1 MIGAPLS
8 KVQLP
13 SHSTGS
19 AIGESSSF
27 RRLSPLRTS
36 AVSALRYDKLHLK
49 RHRVSSNERAEAR
62 PSPIR
67 ARCQACFRGQPRRLC
82 ILQKQSLWYTGMRM
96 AGQIEQAINILKRGG
111 IVAFPTD
118 TVYGLAASSVD
129 DHAVARVYEAKRR
142 PRHLALPLLLSHVSQ
157 IESVAQSVPEIARR
171 LAEHFLP
178 GALTLVLYKAP
189 SVSTLVTGEGEKVA
203 LRVPNH
209 PVPIALIQGLAAPIT
224 GTSANITGG
233 PSLLTAEEVR
243 QQMGDSVDLVIDGE
257 CPGGMDSTV
266 LDLTG
271 ETLKI
276 LREGAISRE
285 KIERVCGTK
294 VN

>member
-1 MIGAPLS
+1 
-8 KVQLP
+8 
-13 SHSTGS
+13 
-19 AIGESSSF
+19 
-27 RRLSPLRTS
+27 
-36 AVSALRYDKLHLK
+36 
-49 RHRVSSNERAEAR
+49 
-62 PSPIR
+62 
-67 ARCQACFRGQPRRLC
+67 
-82 ILQKQSLWYTGMRM
+82 MRM